1 MNDQVFNGIKA
12 ELISAVLTYPLNT
25 LKTNSQVGKI
35 VRPGFKNLTKGLHW
49 CLLTELA
56 NALVFY
62 SVFENIKESKGPLI
76 ASVIGSSAAICTSY
90 PLNVRRKLAQV
101 GKSMVIKNNYFGLHI
116 ALFNGVP
123 GVTINYTLREKFMNK
138 CENPKLKPFC
148 GVLSSAISIVATH
161 PLDTISTCIATRS
174 PFKWCYIFNGFK
186 HRFIEKNLTIGSKM
200 LLLGHLNK

>member
-25 LKTNSQVGKI
+25 LKTNYQVGKI

-76 ASVIGSSAAICTSY
+76 ASVIGSGAAICTSY

-138 CENPKLKPFC
+138 CENIDITNNWSL
-148 GVLSSAISIVATH
+148 
-161 PLDTISTCIATRS
+161 
-174 PFKWCYIFNGFK
+174 IFNFSRNQDRSRIS
-186 HRFIEKNLTIGSKM
+186 HFHHSILRFSQFI
-200 LLLGHLNK
+200 